1 MPNTIDEKIS
11 LLTKIILERIEFDF
25 KQKQTRLIDNHKN
38 RIESII
44 SEYEE
49 KKRLTLEQVNKDAQS
64 KKQRI
69 ILKTNTDKRL
79 AILKKRKELMEKVT
93 EEIKERVSTFL
104 ATEKYKD
111 FLSRAITKVLSRF
124 SPDQF
129 VYLKFSNN
137 DLENNSAMILQAIN
151 ALRDKSTYLID
162 REDSLIGGVFVKS
175 EDGRLEADFTINT
188 ILEENHK
195 KIGEILFSWLDKEN

>member
-64 KKQRI
+64 
-69 ILKTNTDKRL
+69 
-79 AILKKRKELMEKVT
+79 RKP
-93 EEIKERVSTFL
+93 VSYTHL
-104 ATEKYKD
+104 T
-111 FLSRAITKVLSRF
+111 L
-124 SPDQF
+124 P
-129 VYLKFSNN
+129 
-137 DLENNSAMILQAIN
+137 
-151 ALRDKSTYLID
+151 
-162 REDSLIGGVFVKS
+162 
-175 EDGRLEADFTINT
+175 TIYYV
-188 ILEENHK
+188 
-195 KIGEILFSWLDKEN
+195 